1 MSASVIGALRVNLGL
16 DSAEFQTG
24 LKKAQGSLGLA
35 ARSFLAFS
43 AVGATAGAALTG
55 IVAPTARAAN
65 EISRLSQVANT
76 TPEALQRWSAGA
88 RTVGVEQEKLADIL
102 KDVNDKVGDFLS
114 TGGGEMKD
122 FFEQIAPKVGV
133 TAEQFRNLSGPQAL
147 QLYVSSL
154 EKAGVS
160 QAEMT
165 FYMEAIANDATLL
178 LPLLRDNGAEMDRLG
193 VAAAGLGAVLG
204 DEAVEALRRTH
215 LALGQVSTAVAG
227 ARDRMAADLAP
238 AVEAM
243 ALAFTASMQ
252 EGGALR
258 SVLDG
263 LGTVAAGAAQG
274 LMTLADHADILASGL
289 VGIAATAVP
298 GLVASLA
305 TMTSG
310 MGIATLA
317 TTALTTAL
325 GALRTAIAIAGG
337 PWGILAGAIASAAA
351 YFLVFRDNAGLAETA
366 AYNVRDAELALRGE
380 LEAYA
385 TASSP
390 AAREESRKRVIA
402 HYEQAK
408 AALTAAEAE
417 LALAEAMGEDI
428 QPGSLMD
435 QAGPEE
441 GSRSLDA
448 RREKVRELTRN
459 VREMA
464 EAVKQVTATGGGG
477 ATVIP
482 APKAVAATTAEVKK
496 LGGAGKKAG
505 QDIKEGMT
513 EADEAAKRLAD
524 TLATN
529 VSQAINSLVDGA
541 VDWMLDGFRGG
552 FRGLL
557 DLGKQT
563 VRELVALFLKNS
575 FTVRVGL
582 GVSGGWS
589 AGGYSLA
596 GTSSGGTGGL
606 GLLGN
611 IGGAVGNFIGGIT
624 GPLQAGLAAAM
635 EGGLSAG
642 VQAWTASMNASAAGV
657 FGGASA
663 LGTIAG
669 SLLGGAAIGGFLSG
683 GYSLIGRNPSITS
696 GLGAGVGFLAGGPI
710 GALIGGAVGGVA
722 NALFGRKL
730 KDSGLEG
737 RYVDGTFSGNTYQF
751 YKGGVFR
758 SNKTKRKALDPEM
771 QAALDETLDA
781 MRISVGGAA
790 AMLGSAENAL
800 EGFSTS
806 FKFSTKGMNAEQAQA
821 ALEAQLGRISDEMV
835 AQIFGAPTQVT
846 EGSGLFGALSGL
858 SQNLPG
864 LLGGVTRTVYQL
876 SDEFKA
882 LQVTGET
889 ATETLTRLA
898 GALSS
903 ANVWMDRLGK
913 ADFAGSLA
921 GGGEAWD
928 FAEIF
933 GGTEAM
939 NEAVAA
945 YYGAFYSDGERL
957 AQAKKELG
965 EALNLLGID
974 TLPGSTRAF
983 RDLVEAAFGAGD
995 EELAAKLIQLAPA
1008 MAAITDQT
1016 EALTSA
1022 LEDLDRQSLFAT
1034 RAEALFAATAEGH
1047 RLAAPNAGDPQVR
1060 ALLGQL
1066 IAAVREGDINNARLT
1081 SRLLAVQERASLD
1094 PAA

>member
-43 AVGATAGAALTG
+43 AMGATAGAALTG
-55 IVAPTARAAN
+55 IVAPTARVAN

-133 TAEQFRNLSGPQAL
+133 TADQFRNLSGPQAL
-147 QLYVSSL
+147 QLYVSSI

-178 LPLLRDNGAEMDRLG
+178 LPLLKGNGAEMDRLG
-193 VAAAGLGAVLG
+193 VAAAGLGSVLG

-243 ALAFTASMQ
+243 ALSFTASMQ

-258 SVLDG
+258 TVLDG

-289 VGIAATAVP
+289 VGVAATAVP

-317 TTALTTAL
+317 TTALTGAL

-366 AYNVRDAELALRGE
+366 AYHVRDAELALRGE

-428 QPGSLMD
+428 KPGSLMD

-464 EAVKQVTATGGGG
+464 EAVKQVTVTGGGG

-505 QDIKEGMT
+505 QDMKEGMT
-513 EADEAAKRLAD
+513 EAEAAAKRLAD

-557 DLGKQT
+557 DLGKET
-563 VRELVALFLKNS
+563 VRELMALFLKNS

-596 GTSSGGTGGL
+596 GTSSGGGGGL

-624 GPLQAGLAAAM
+624 GPLQAGLSAAM
-635 EGGLSAG
+635 QGGLSAG

-683 GYSLIGRNPSITS
+683 GYSLIGKNPSITS
-696 GLGAGVGFLAGGPI
+696 GLGAGIGFLAGGPI

-781 MRISVGGAA
+781 MRIDLGGMGALLGGA
-790 AMLGSAENAL
+790 GDAL

-821 ALEAQLGRISDEMV
+821 ALEAQLGRISDAMV
-835 AQIFGAPTQVT
+835 AQIFGTKAQVT
-846 EGSGLFGALSGL
+846 DGNGIFELLRQRF
-858 SQNLPG
+858 PG
-864 LLGGVTRTVYQL
+864 MLGGVTKTVYKL
-876 SDEFKA
+876 SDEFEA

-928 FAEIF
+928 FAEVF

-957 AQAKKELG
+957 AQARKELS

-974 TLPGSTRAF
+974 TLPGSSRAF
-983 RDLVEAAFGAGD
+983 RDLVDAAFGAGD

-1022 LEDLDRQSLFAT
+1022 LKDLDRQSLFAT
-1034 RAEALFAATAEGH
+1034 RAEALYAATAEGH
-1047 RLAAPNAGDPQVR
+1047 RLAAPDAGDPQVR
-1060 ALLGQL
+1060 ALLGLL

>member
-43 AVGATAGAALTG
+43 AMGATAGAALTG

-76 TPEALQRWSAGA
+76 TPEMLQRWSAGA

-133 TAEQFRNLSGPQAL
+133 TADQFRTLSGPQAL

-178 LPLLRDNGAEMDRLG
+178 LPLLKGNGAEMDRLG

-204 DEAVEALRRTH
+204 REAVEALRRTH

-258 SVLDG
+258 TVLDG

-289 VGIAATAVP
+289 VGVAATAVP

-305 TMTSG
+305 TMTGG

-317 TTALTTAL
+317 TTALTGAL

-351 YFLVFRDNAGLAETA
+351 YFLVFRDNAAVAETA
-366 AYNVRDAELALRGE
+366 AYHVRDAELALRGE

-428 QPGSLMD
+428 KPGSLMD

-482 APKAVAATTAEVKK
+482 APKAVAATTDEVKK
-496 LGGAGKKAG
+496 LGGAGRKAG
-505 QDIKEGMT
+505 SALKEGMT
-513 EADEAAKRLAD
+513 EAEAAAKRLAD

-563 VRELVALFLKNS
+563 VRELMALFLKNS

-596 GTSSGGTGGL
+596 GTSSGGSGGL
-606 GLLGN
+606 GLLGT
-611 IGGAVGNFIGGIT
+611 IGGAVGNVIGGIT
-624 GPLQAGLAAAM
+624 GPLQAGLSAAM
-635 EGGLSAG
+635 QGGLSAG

-696 GLGAGVGFLAGGPI
+696 GLGAGIGFLAGGPI

-751 YKGGVFR
+751 YKGGAFR
-758 SNKTKRKALDPEM
+758 SDKTKRKDLDPEM

-781 MRISVGGAA
+781 MRIDLGGMGALFGAA
-790 AMLGSAENAL
+790 DDAL
-800 EGFSTS
+800 AGFATS
-806 FKFSTKGMNAEQAQA
+806 FKFSTKGLSAEEAQA
-821 ALEAQLGRISDEMV
+821 KLEAQLGRISDQMV
-835 AQIFGAPTQVT
+835 AQIFGTKTQVT
-846 EGSGLFGALSGL
+846 DGNGIFELLRQRF
-858 SQNLPG
+858 PG
-864 LLGGVTRTVYQL
+864 MLGGATKTVYKL
-876 SDEFKA
+876 SDEFEA

-928 FAEIF
+928 FAEVF

-957 AQAKKELG
+957 AQARKELG
-965 EALNLLGID
+965 QALNLLGID
-974 TLPGSTRAF
+974 TLPGSSRAF
-983 RDLVEAAFGAGD
+983 RDLVDAAFGAGD

-1022 LEDLDRQSLFAT
+1022 LKDLDRQSLFAT
-1034 RAEALFAATAEGH
+1034 RAEALYAATAEGH
-1047 RLAAPNAGDPQVR
+1047 RLAAPDAGDPQVR
-1060 ALLGQL
+1060 ALLGLL

>member
-43 AVGATAGAALTG
+43 AMGATAGAALTG

-122 FFEQIAPKVGV
+122 FFEKIAPKVGV
-133 TAEQFRNLSGPQAL
+133 TADQFRNLSGPQAL

-178 LPLLRDNGAEMDRLG
+178 LPLLKGNGAEMDRLG
-193 VAAAGLGAVLG
+193 AAAAGLGAVLG
-204 DEAVEALRRTH
+204 REAVEALRRTH

-243 ALAFTASMQ
+243 ALSFTASMQ

-258 SVLDG
+258 TVLDG
-263 LGTVAAGAAQG
+263 LGTVAAGAGQG

-305 TMTSG
+305 TLTGG
-310 MGIATLA
+310 MGIAGLA
-317 TTALTTAL
+317 TTALTSAL

-366 AYNVRDAELALRGE
+366 AYHVRDAELALRGE
-380 LEAYA
+380 LEAFA

-428 QPGSLMD
+428 KPGSLMD

-448 RREKVRELTRN
+448 RREKVRALTRN

-505 QDIKEGMT
+505 SALKEGMT
-513 EADEAAKRLAD
+513 EAEAAAKRLAD

-541 VDWMLDGFRGG
+541 VDRMLDGFRGG

-563 VRELVALFLKNS
+563 VRELMALFLKNS
-575 FTVRVGL
+575 FTVRVGM

-596 GTSSGGTGGL
+596 GTSSGGGGGL

-635 EGGLSAG
+635 QGGLSAG

-669 SLLGGAAIGGFLSG
+669 SLLGGVAIGGFFSG
-683 GYSLIGRNPSITS
+683 GYSLIGKTPSITS
-696 GLGAGVGFLAGGPI
+696 GLGAGIGFLAGGPI

-751 YKGGVFR
+751 YKGGAFR
-758 SNKTKRKALDPEM
+758 SDKTKRKDLDPEM

-781 MRISVGGAA
+781 MRIDLGGMGALFGAA
-790 AMLGSAENAL
+790 DDAL
-800 EGFSTS
+800 AGFATS
-806 FKFSTKGMNAEQAQA
+806 FKFSTRGLSAEEAQA
-821 ALEAQLGRISDEMV
+821 KLEAQLGKISDQMV
-835 AQIFGAPTQVT
+835 AQIFGTKAQVT
-846 EGSGLFGALSGL
+846 DGNGIFELLRQRF
-858 SQNLPG
+858 PG
-864 LLGGVTRTVYQL
+864 MLGGATKTVYKL
-876 SDEFKA
+876 SDEFEA

-913 ADFAGSLA
+913 AEFAGSLA

-957 AQAKKELG
+957 AQARKELG

-974 TLPGSTRAF
+974 TLPGSSRAF
-983 RDLVEAAFGAGD
+983 RDLVDAAFGAGD

-1022 LEDLDRQSLFAT
+1022 LKDLDRQSLFAT
-1034 RAEALFAATAEGH
+1034 RAEALYAATAEGH
-1047 RLAAPNAGDPQVR
+1047 RLAAPDAGDPQVR
-1060 ALLGQL
+1060 ALLGLL

>member
-43 AVGATAGAALTG
+43 AMGATAGAALTG

-76 TPEALQRWSAGA
+76 TPEMLQRWSAGA

-133 TAEQFRNLSGPQAL
+133 TADQFRNLSGPQAL

-178 LPLLRDNGAEMDRLG
+178 LPLLKGNGAEMDRLG

-215 LALGQVSTAVAG
+215 LALGQVSTAAAG

-258 SVLDG
+258 TVLDG

-274 LMTLADHADILASGL
+274 LLTLADHADILASGL
-289 VGIAATAVP
+289 VGVAATAIP
-298 GLVASLA
+298 SLVASLA
-305 TMTSG
+305 TLTGG
-310 MGIATLA
+310 MGIAGLA
-317 TTALTTAL
+317 TTALTSAL

-366 AYNVRDAELALRGE
+366 AYHVRDAELALRGE

-428 QPGSLMD
+428 KPGSLMD

-464 EAVKQVTATGGGG
+464 EAVKEVTATGGGG

-482 APKAVAATTAEVKK
+482 APKAVAATTDEVKK

-505 QDIKEGMT
+505 SALKEGMT
-513 EADEAAKRLAD
+513 EAEAAAKRLAD

-557 DLGKQT
+557 DLGKET
-563 VRELVALFLKNS
+563 VRELMALFLKNS

-596 GTSSGGTGGL
+596 GTSSGGGGGL

-611 IGGAVGNFIGGIT
+611 IGGAVGNVIGGIT
-624 GPLQAGLAAAM
+624 GPLQAGLSAAM
-635 EGGLSAG
+635 QGGLSAG

-669 SLLGGAAIGGFLSG
+669 SLLGGVAIGGFLSG
-683 GYSLIGRNPSITS
+683 GYSLIGRNSSITS
-696 GLGAGVGFLAGGPI
+696 GLGAGIGFLAGGPI

-751 YKGGVFR
+751 YKGGAFR
-758 SNKTKRKALDPEM
+758 SDKTKRKDLDPEM
-771 QAALDETLDA
+771 QAALDKTLDA
-781 MRISVGGAA
+781 MRIDLGGMGALFGAA
-790 AMLGSAENAL
+790 DDAL
-800 EGFSTS
+800 AGFATS
-806 FKFSTKGMNAEQAQA
+806 LKFSTKGLSAEEAQA
-821 ALEAQLGRISDEMV
+821 KLEAQLGRISDQMV
-835 AQIFGAPTQVT
+835 AQIFGTKTQVT
-846 EGSGLFGALSGL
+846 DGNGIFELLRQRF
-858 SQNLPG
+858 PG
-864 LLGGVTRTVYQL
+864 MLGGATKTVYKL
-876 SDEFKA
+876 SDEFEA

-921 GGGEAWD
+921 GGGAAWD

-957 AQAKKELG
+957 AQARKELG
-965 EALNLLGID
+965 QALNLLGID
-974 TLPGSTRAF
+974 TLPGSSRAF
-983 RDLVEAAFGAGD
+983 RDLVDAAFGAGD

-1022 LEDLDRQSLFAT
+1022 LKDLDRQSLFAT
-1034 RAEALFAATAEGH
+1034 RAEALYAATAEGH
-1047 RLAAPNAGDPQVR
+1047 RLAAPDAGDPQVR